1 MFFNKKKIINQ
12 RPCKP
17 YILIM
22 SKRLPFN
29 QSQALETCVFCVFI
43 LFFAFNLRSKLQMKQ
58 NTNLPSV
65 LGVGNALVDI
75 ITVLENDLVL
85 EKFGLPRGSMT
96 LVNAELSKQI
106 YDTVFSDRSEMS
118 TGGSVANT
126 MRTLASL
133 GGRCGY
139 LGKIGNDI
147 PGHVFKEAFE
157 KRGIS
162 THLYYS
168 ERATGRVMGL
178 VSPDSERTMAT
189 YLGAAAEL
197 TPSDFSTEIFQQYQ
211 YAYIEGYLVF
221 NHDLIQA
228 GVEIAKAAGLKIAID
243 LASFN
248 VVEANLDFL
257 KDVIKNHVDIVFA
270 NEEEARSFTG
280 KEPEQALHEI
290 AGMCELAIVKV
301 GRQGS
306 FIKRGDEVIK
316 VSAVEANAVDT
327 TGAGDSYA
335 AGFFYGLTHNYDLET
350 CGKIAALISGK
361 VVEVMG
367 ANLPDSQWPAIN
379 EEIKEIVKLK
389 N

>member
-1 MFFNKKKIINQ
+1 MA
-12 RPCKP
+12 
-17 YILIM
+17 
-22 SKRLPFN
+22 KRLPCN
-29 QSQALETCVFCVFI
+29 QSQAPETCVFCVFI
-43 LFFAFNLRSKLQMKQ
+43 LFFAFILLSISSMK
-58 NTNLPSV
+58 NDSNLPSV

-96 LVNAELSKQI
+96 LVDAELSKQI
-106 YDTVFSDRSEMS
+106 YDTVFSDKSEMS

-126 MRTLASL
+126 MRTLAGL
-133 GGRCGY
+133 GGRGGY
-139 LGKIGNDI
+139 LGKIGNDEF
-147 PGHVFKEAFE
+147 GQVFKHAFE

-162 THLYYS
+162 THLHFS
-168 ERATGRVMGL
+168 EKETGRVMGL

-197 TPSDFSTEIFQQYQ
+197 TPADFTPGIFQQYQ
-211 YAYIEGYLVF
+211 YAYMEGYLVF
-221 NHDLIQA
+221 NHDLIKT
-228 GVEIAKAAGLKIAID
+228 GVEMAKAAGLKVAID

-257 KDVIKNHVDIVFA
+257 KDLIKNNVDIVFA

-290 AGMCELAIVKV
+290 AGMCELAVVKV

-306 FIKRGDEVIK
+306 LIKRGNELIK
-316 VSAVEANAVDT
+316 VGAIKANAIDT

-335 AGFFYGLTHNYDLET
+335 AGFFYGLTHNFDLET
-350 CGKIAALISGK
+350 CGKIAALVSGK

-367 ANLPDSQWPAIN
+367 ANLPDSQWPLVK
-379 EEIKEIVKLK
+379 EEIGKIVKL
-389 N
+389 